1 MLEGNVGATASCIIS
16 AAAEQ
21 SSDMVQLFCKANAF
35 GKLVS
40 TRYLFTRSQMLKMDI
55 DTYCGAH
62 LHGYEREHLCE
73 VLLHIDTCIACA
85 TRKRKNAARCTHV
98 RNSRH
103 QGLDI
108 TIP

>member
-40 TRYLFTRSQMLKMDI
+40 TRYLFTRSQVLKMDI

-62 LHGYEREHLCE
+62 LMDMRENICANFSTLTHASLARRERERT
-73 VLLHIDTCIACA
+73 LL
-85 TRKRKNAARCTHV
+85 AAHM
-98 RNSRH
+98 
-103 QGLDI
+103 
-108 TIP
+108 